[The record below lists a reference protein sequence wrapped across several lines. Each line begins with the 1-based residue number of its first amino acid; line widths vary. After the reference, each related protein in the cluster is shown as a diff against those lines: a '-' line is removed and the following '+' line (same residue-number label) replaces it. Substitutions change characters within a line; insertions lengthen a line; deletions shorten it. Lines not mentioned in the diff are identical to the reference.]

1 MPDESPRTHRRPSW
15 HVLPVGLILLALAAC
30 APAYQLPDA
39 PSADQIPELEAR
51 AQQAPAD
58 ASTLVQL
65 GAAYREA
72 DRLDEA
78 ALVFTEALER
88 DPDNGAAALFLGL
101 VHEDLEE
108 WGEARRIYGDL
119 LDSGAGTA
127 ELRAEV
133 ERRLP
138 LLERRELQAAVRDAI
153 AREAELATLPPDP
166 NTVAIFPF
174 EYAGSDPEYA
184 PLGRAMAEM
193 LQTDL
198 GRVGRVTLLERL
210 RVQALIDELQLAEE
224 GFIDA
229 STASRSGRILGASRI
244 VQGLVVDDPQG
255 IGVRAAVLAS
265 PDPDPEGAPSI
276 ADQDNLEEFYELQAR
291 MAIGI
296 HQALGIQLTPA
307 EEELLRDRPTRN
319 LQALLAWG
327 RGLDAEARGEFDEA
341 LDHYQSAGDL
351 DPDFVEPRQ
360 GMERT
365 SGIIESGQV
374 STADLTA
381 QAWTQVPPPSQGPA
395 PSPSALDFDA
405 LEGLVP
411 SSVERDAIVELL
423 GSEGVSSGSRTILEI
438 IIRRP

>member
-1 MPDESPRTHRRPSW
+1 MADESPRNNRHSPW
-15 HVLPVGLILLALAAC
+15 HVLLAGLALLALAAC

-39 PSADQIPELEAR
+39 PSAEQIPELEAR
-51 AQQAPAD
+51 AMEGPVE

-65 GAAYREA
+65 GAAYRDA
-72 DRLDEA
+72 NRLDEA
-78 ALVFTEALER
+78 ALAFTEALER

-101 VHEDLEE
+101 VHEDREE
-108 WGEARRIYGDL
+108 WGEARQVYRNL
-119 LDSGAGTA
+119 LEAGVSSS

-133 ERRLP
+133 EARLP
-138 LLERRELQAAVRDAI
+138 LLERRELEAAVRGAI
-153 AREAELATLPPDP
+153 AREAELETRPPDA

-198 GRVGRVTLLERL
+198 GRVGRVTLLERIRIQTL
-210 RVQALIDELQLAEE
+210 LDELQLAEE
-224 GFIDA
+224 GFVDA

-244 VQGLVVDDPQG
+244 IQGLVVDNPQG
-255 IGVRAAVLAS
+255 IGVRAAVLTAPEADPAGS
-265 PDPDPEGAPSI
+265 PEVTEEDE
-276 ADQDNLEEFYELQAR
+276 LEQFYELQAR
-291 MAIGI
+291 MAIGV

-307 EEELLRDRPTRN
+307 EEELLRDRPTQN

-327 RGLDAEARGEFDEA
+327 RGLDAEARGDHAEA
-341 LDHYQSAGDL
+341 VEHYQTAGDL
-351 DPDFVEPRQ
+351 DEDFQQPEEGLV
-360 GMERT
+360 RT
-365 SGIIESGQV
+365 SGIIQAGQV

-381 QAWTQVPPPSQGPA
+381 QAWTQVQPSPQGPIPTQA
-395 PSPSALDFDA
+395 AIDFDA
-405 LEGLVP
+405 LEGIVP

-423 GSEGVSSGSRTILEI
+423 GNEGIASGSRTILEI